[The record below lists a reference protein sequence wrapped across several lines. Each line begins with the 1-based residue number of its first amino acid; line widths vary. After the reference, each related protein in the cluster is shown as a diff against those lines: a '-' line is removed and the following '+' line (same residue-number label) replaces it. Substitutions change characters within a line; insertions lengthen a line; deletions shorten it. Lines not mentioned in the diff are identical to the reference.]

1 MGRYDGPSRGTE
13 NIIFF
18 LVEVGIV
25 YQSHFGENETKEKY
39 NRNIVDSANF
49 HLICKNP
56 NDRKKENL
64 VRLFHILFDSRSS
77 ASFNFTGFMTR

>member
-1 MGRYDGPSRGTE
+1 MHRKLY
-13 NIIFF
+13 FF

-39 NRNIVDSANF
+39 NRNIVDDSANF

-56 NDRKKENL
+56 NDRNKKTSSGYFTYCL
-64 VRLFHILFDSRSS
+64 ILGALLLLTSQVL
-77 ASFNFTGFMTR
+77 